1 MGIGVA
7 GELGVDGQPHRAAV
21 RAGHPDGVLHPL
33 GAARNGGH
41 IGVVLF
47 RGKDL
52 FQNGSQLDLTQNTA
66 GLHTG
71 KHLFQPAH
79 ISGKVLH
86 FAKTLVH
93 LFQLVVH
100 RLEAFGHPLLQRIL
114 QLFVHRMADLVQ
126 LLGVLGLQGSHA
138 LGKGA
143 AHLFQLAGVGGFQPL
158 QALLHGLLLG
168 ALPCGKGGAHALH
181 RGLQRF
187 TDVAHSGKVLLRHL
201 CQLRVHLAV
210 LRFQLLTQPFL
221 PFCIV
226 PVCGRLCRAVQ
237 QQGHHQADG
246 HQKHRVKKR

>member
-7 GELGVDGQPHRAAV
+7 GELGVDGQPDRAAV

-41 IGVVLF
+41 VGVVLF
-47 RGKDL
+47 RGQDF
-52 FQNGSQLDLTQNTA
+52 FQNGPQLDLAQDAA
-66 GLHTG
+66 GLHAG
-71 KHLFQPAH
+71 KHLLQAAH
-79 ISGKVLH
+79 IGGKILH
-86 FAKTLVH
+86 LAQALVH
-93 LFQLVVH
+93 LLQLVVDC
-100 RLEAFGHPLLQRIL
+100 LEALGHPLLQGVL

-168 ALPCGKGGAHALH
+168 ALPCGKGGAHTLH

-221 PFCIV
+221 QRGVI
-226 PVCGRLCRAVQ
+226 PVGRGLCRAVQ
-237 QQGHHQADG
+237 HQRQQQADS
-246 HQKHRVKKR
+246 HQKKGVKNC

>member
-1 MGIGVA
+1 MEFLALLYTVLLVA
-7 GELGVDGQPHRAAV
+7 ICLLQALLLYRSGKQAPRQDDEALKEWV
-21 RAGHPDGVLHPL
+21 R
-33 GAARNGGH
+33 
-41 IGVVLF
+41 
-47 RGKDL
+47 
-52 FQNGSQLDLTQNTA
+52 QQLDAQSKLFAQKQAELARQNYDAMRGISETLQTA
-66 GLHTG
+66 VQGM
-71 KHLFQPAH
+71 
-79 ISGKVLH
+79 SS
-86 FAKTLVH
+86 TLN
-93 LFQLVVH
+93 
-100 RLEAFGHPLLQRIL
+100 
-114 QLFVHRMADLVQ
+114 
-126 LLGVLGLQGSHA
+126 
-138 LGKGA
+138 
-143 AHLFQLAGVGGFQPL
+143 AG

-181 RGLQRF
+181 RSLQRF